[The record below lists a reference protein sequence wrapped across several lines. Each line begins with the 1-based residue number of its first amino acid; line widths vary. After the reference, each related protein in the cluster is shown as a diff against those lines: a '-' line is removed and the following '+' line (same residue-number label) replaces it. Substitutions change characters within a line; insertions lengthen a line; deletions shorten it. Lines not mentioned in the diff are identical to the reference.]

1 VDQTENLQRESDMR
15 LDNAKPF
22 RIAVPDEVLVD
33 LHDRLRAIRWTDE
46 TDAEPRHP
54 WAAEYYP

>member
-1 VDQTENLQRESDMR
+1 MR